1 MAATPV
7 SDPDPLADLTVAS
20 HRGEYRVRFE
30 ADPYAAVIAADHE
43 SRHFIVDAH
52 VAELYAA
59 PLASVLAAPSVL
71 RVEASESAK
80 SIERIAHYVE
90 HLVGRGVKRSHRLVA
105 IGGGVIQDIVCFIA
119 STLLRGIEWEFV
131 PTTLLAQAD
140 SCIGSKSSVNVGDT
154 KNILGTFWPP
164 RDIYLCTALLRT
176 LAARDLRS
184 GVGEMIKVHI
194 IDGPRGFDEIAADY
208 DAIVRDEE
216 VMGSYIRRSLEIKR
230 RIIEI
235 DEFDRGL
242 RNVMNYGHSFGHA
255 IESATDFA
263 IPHGIAVTLGM
274 DMANHTAVSLGRMDA
289 GQLRRMRPLLRRN
302 AGEFA
307 AVPVPADA
315 FFKALGRD
323 KKNVDAGLSLILPDA
338 QARVE
343 RVTVAFDARFREIC
357 ADYFASVGSA

>member
-7 SDPDPLADLTVAS
+7 SERAPIADLTVAS
-20 HRGEYRVRFE
+20 HRGEYRVSFE
-30 ADPYAAVIAADHE
+30 ERPFAALAPADAGQ
-43 SRHFIVDAH
+43 RHFIVDAR
-52 VAELYAA
+52 VAGLYAA
-59 PLASVLAAPSVL
+59 PLAGVLGAPSVL
-71 RVEASESAK
+71 LIEASEASK
-80 SIERIAHYVE
+80 SLERFGAYVE
-90 HLVGRGVKRSHRLVA
+90 HLVGHGVKRSHRLVA
-105 IGGGVIQDIVCFIA
+105 IGGGVVQDIVCFLA
-119 STLLRGIEWEFV
+119 STLLRGLEWEFV

-164 RDIYLCTALLRT
+164 RHIHVCTALLRT

-184 GVGEMIKVHI
+184 GVGEMIKVHA
-194 IDGPRGFDEIAADY
+194 IDGPASFERIAADY
-208 DAIVRDEE
+208 DAILGDEA
-216 VMGSYIRRSLEIKR
+216 VMAGYIRGSLEIKR

-263 IPHGIAVTLGM
+263 VPHGIAVTLGM
-274 DMANHTAVSLGRMDA
+274 DMANHTAVALGRMDA
-289 GQLRRMRPLLRRN
+289 GHLRRMRGLLRRN
-302 AGEFA
+302 AGEYTAA
-307 AVPVPADA
+307 AVPAEA

-338 QARVE
+338 AARIE
-343 RVTVAFDARFREIC
+343 RVTVPFDARFRAIC
-357 ADYFASVGSA
+357 EEYFAAAATP